1 MGMTKASLDLQMQQA
16 TNHAIATL
24 QKNMDQLNRV
34 AQIID
39 GNMRQSHA
47 VVFQDV
53 TQLRVRVNFLMKELK
68 DALPED
74 KQADLEL
81 RFKAF
86 SDEALKKLDKDIS
99 DAIAMREKAQDEY
112 EAAEAAKKAGGPGDE
127 NTPNVIQ

>member
-1 MGMTKASLDLQMQQA
+1 MTKASLDLQMQQA

-86 SDEALKKLDKDIS
+86 SDEALKKIDKDIS

-112 EAAEAAKKAGGPGDE
+112 EAAEAAKKAE
-127 NTPNVIQ
+127 ANVVQ